1 MEIKICGI
9 ANMEDAS
16 FVASCGVDAIGF
28 IFYPKSPR
36 YVAPEMVKNI
46 IEKIPTEIT
55 RVGVFVN
62 HDVAE
67 VKETVDFCGLD
78 LVQLHGD
85 ESPAYCGQFPRSQV
99 IKAFAPRTEDDLEK
113 MKAYPVNAV
122 LVDAHDPVHYG
133 GTGEQAEWTLAAR
146 VKATHPLILAG
157 GLSMANIKEAIEQA
171 SPHAVDIN
179 SGVEIAPG
187 KKDHQKVK
195 AIIDLVHQLKGEDAG
210 IFGKRIISTTEQKV
224 YL

>member
-9 ANMEDAS
+9 TNMEDAS
-16 FVASCGVDAIGF
+16 FVTRCGADAIGF
-28 IFYPKSPR
+28 IFYAKSPR
-36 YVAPEMVKNI
+36 HVTPERVKEI
-46 IEKIPTEIT
+46 IAKIPTEIT
-55 RVGVFVN
+55 KVGVFVN

-67 VKETVDFCGLD
+67 VNETIDFCGLD

-85 ESPAYCGQFPRSQV
+85 ESPVYCGQFPQSQV
-99 IKAFAPRTEDDLEK
+99 IKTFAPRTEDDLAKVKE
-113 MKAYPVNAV
+113 YPVKAI
-122 LVDAHDPVHYG
+122 LVDAHDPVRYG
-133 GTGEQAEWTLAAR
+133 GTGEQADWSLAAK
-146 VKATHPLILAG
+146 VKAMHPLILAG

-195 AIIDLVHQLKGEDAG
+195 AIIDLVHQLGGKEAG
-210 IFGKRIISTTEQKV
+210 IFSK
-224 YL
+224 